1 MPQWNKDAY
10 LDAHTQLLSA
20 PITTVNHSL
29 DQDAVRNLWEED
41 SQVKNK
47 TKSFSYDA
55 ISFQLSSSLLLL
67 SRAFSLTKIFW
78 KAPCSRKGTRGW
90 KSGEI
95 NLKGSPRT
103 KEMKRVSAFHL
114 RTCPG
119 PRQKR
124 TDANLSK
131 SYQIL
136 TLEPR
141 KLRGVEPRRALPAR
155 QARKAPA
162 ETCGRNRRL
171 CPPRHHHLWLLRG
184 GNAATTTTHWH
195 SLHPPGANFSSFF
208 FNKRKRKENEV
219 TRGGSLK
226 PREAPEQ
233 RTGRNALS
241 PPACQSEPACLHPA
255 ASEADTRQ

>member
-1 MPQWNKDAY
+1 
-10 LDAHTQLLSA
+10 
-20 PITTVNHSL
+20 
-29 DQDAVRNLWEED
+29 
-41 SQVKNK
+41 
-47 TKSFSYDA
+47 
-55 ISFQLSSSLLLL
+55 
-67 SRAFSLTKIFW
+67 
-78 KAPCSRKGTRGW
+78 
-90 KSGEI
+90 
-95 NLKGSPRT
+95 
-103 KEMKRVSAFHL
+103 MKRVSAFHL

-171 CPPRHHHLWLLRG
+171 CPPRHHHLWLLCG